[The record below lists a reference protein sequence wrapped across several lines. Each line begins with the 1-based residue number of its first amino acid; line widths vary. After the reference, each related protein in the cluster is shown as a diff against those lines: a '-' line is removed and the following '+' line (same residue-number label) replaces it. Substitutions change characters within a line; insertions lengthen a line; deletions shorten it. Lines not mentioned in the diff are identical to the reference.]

1 MNTDQPPPSDP
12 SLPAQPAADGV
23 PAEPAA
29 ADASGDQAPG
39 PPAKT
44 PPAPNTVT
52 ILAVSAVALLV
63 IIVVL
68 MMANRR
74 PGAGTE
80 PDDLT
85 RRRAE
90 RDVLRAAVAAERE
103 RLGLPPLDAT
113 GTSEDPARIAER
125 LSRDAAALAGRLTQ
139 FDDVLRQRDTLIS
152 QKNSALLETER
163 QLQALT
169 QRVARLQ
176 ADYDKASAAGLSS
189 ESLKRQLDAER
200 QRATDLDRQLREA
213 QASLGDLAD
222 RPDPEELNRLRNQ
235 LDEARRARDFFDDR
249 NRQLEAELAS
259 LRNQPPPGRVGADL
273 FADDESELLPAAVK
287 LFASLRKLEN
297 QSEDELMAA
306 YSRLG
311 QELGATVLRKV
322 SFPTGASD
330 LTAEDL
336 TAVGSLATS
345 LPDQGLILVV
355 GYASETGNV
364 DNNRTLSSARATK
377 TAEAINAHKLANQT
391 VQAAYLGQTDRF
403 DSRAA
408 ERNQICE
415 VWHILPPAKPGP

>member
-12 SLPAQPAADGV
+12 GTPAQPAADGA

-103 RLGLPPLDAT
+103 RLGLPPLDAA

-169 QRVARLQ
+169 QRLARLQ

-200 QRATDLDRQLREA
+200 QRAGELDRQLQEA
-213 QASLGDLAD
+213 QTSLRDLAD
-222 RPDPEELNRLRNQ
+222 RPDPDELNRLRNQ

-249 NRQLEAELAS
+249 NRKLEAELAS
-259 LRNQPPPGRVGADL
+259 LRNQPPPPPAAGDL
-273 FADDESELLPAAVK
+273 FADDETELLPAAVK
-287 LFASLRKLEN
+287 LFAGLRKLEGLTD
-297 QSEDELMAA
+297 DEVMAA
-306 YSRLG
+306 YSRFG
-311 QELGATVLRKV
+311 QELGATVLRKL

-336 TAVGSLATS
+336 TAVESLATS

-364 DNNRTLSSARATK
+364 DDNRTLSSARATK
-377 TAEAINAHKLANQT
+377 TAEAINAHKLSNQR

-403 DSRAA
+403 STRIA

-415 VWHILPPAKPGP
+415 VWHILPPANPGP